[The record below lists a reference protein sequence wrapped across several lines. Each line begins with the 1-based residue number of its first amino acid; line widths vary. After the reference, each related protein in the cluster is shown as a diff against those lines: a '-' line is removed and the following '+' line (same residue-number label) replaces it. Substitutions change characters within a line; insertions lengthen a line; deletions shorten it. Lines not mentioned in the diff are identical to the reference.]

1 MLLKDK
7 IGLVTGS
14 TSNIGLEIARTFAR
28 EGATVIVN
36 SRHQDE
42 AKKVAAEIGGDY
54 FQADLARGDEIEAM
68 FNHIKNKHKGIDI
81 LVNCVAHSPKNGLLE
96 TSLKEWNEVLAVNL
110 NSYFLCTQHAA
121 RIMKERGGGAI
132 INISAASG
140 ERGSPGAAAYA
151 VSKGGVNALTRQASA
166 DLAPY
171 KIRVNCIISGVVGT
185 PVGRRDMGNR
195 MPEYDAIPLRRIGQP
210 ADIAEAAAF
219 LASEKAS
226 YITNAFLVVDGG
238 RMNSMASASRG

>member
-36 SRHQDE
+36 SRHE
-42 AKKVAAEIGGDY
+42 EESKKVASEIGGD
-54 FQADLARGDEIEAM
+54 FFRADLSREDEIRSL
-68 FNHIKNKHKGIDI
+68 FNHIRNKHKGLDI

-96 TSLKEWNEVLAVNL
+96 TSLKEWNEVMAVNL
-110 NSYFLCTQHAA
+110 TGYFLCIQHAA
-121 RIMKERGGGAI
+121 LMMKERGSGAI

-140 ERGSPGAAAYA
+140 ERGSPGAAAYS
-151 VSKGGVNALTRQASA
+151 VSKGGVNALTRQAAA

-171 KIRVNCIISGVVGT
+171 KIRVNCIISGLVGT

-195 MPEYDAIPLRRIGQP
+195 KLEYDAIPLHRIGQP
-210 ADIAEAAAF
+210 ADVAEAAAF

-226 YITNAFLVVDGG
+226 YITNAFLAIDGG
-238 RMNSMASASRG
+238 RMNSMATGSRG